1 MALQVARLLLQRD
14 RYLGRLRSRY
24 GDMFS
29 LRVPGLGDV
38 VVVTDPELIRL
49 TLTGDPEVLEA
60 GEGNEPLEVVLG
72 DRSLLLLDGAEHLS
86 QRKLLLPPF
95 HGANLARY
103 RELIGELAD
112 QALDRMPV
120 GRPFALLPHMQA
132 LTLEIIMRVVFDIS
146 DRERLEELRPLL
158 RRLLRLVT
166 SHQAIPR
173 YVFRRA
179 GTMRV
184 WRAFHASP
192 PRRTACSSPR
202 SPGAA
207 RIRTSTSGPTSSPCC
222 CRRATTTAPG

>member
-1 MALQVARLLLQRD
+1 RRGILHDRRQACTRQPVRAVEPDDTFSRSACLEVPARDDGPDARADDRARRARDRGPDRERGGRGVRSRSALPPGPRDPFMALQVARLLLQRD

-112 QALDRMPV
+112 QALD
-120 GRPFALLPHMQA
+120 
-132 LTLEIIMRVVFDIS
+132 
-146 DRERLEELRPLL
+146 
-158 RRLLRLVT
+158 
-166 SHQAIPR
+166 
-173 YVFRRA
+173 
-179 GTMRV
+179 
-184 WRAFHASP
+184 
-192 PRRTACSSPR
+192 
-202 SPGAA
+202 
-207 RIRTSTSGPTSSPCC
+207 
-222 CRRATTTAPG
+222 